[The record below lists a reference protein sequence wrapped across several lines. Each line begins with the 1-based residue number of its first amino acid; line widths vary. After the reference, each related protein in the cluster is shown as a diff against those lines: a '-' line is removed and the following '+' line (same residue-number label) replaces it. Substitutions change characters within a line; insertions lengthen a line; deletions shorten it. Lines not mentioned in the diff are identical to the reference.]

1 MKYLWFACSGML
13 WNNQKFVYGTEAD
26 LDKLFFYSMRWLTD
40 KVSFVLSI
48 KGVMEL
54 WNPKKLFTNEGLL
67 NLFMSGQVC
76 LPGLMLFSQCRDT
89 TYLQGLKFMTEEETY
104 LTHAVVDDYK

>member
-1 MKYLWFACSGML
+1 
-13 WNNQKFVYGTEAD
+13 
-26 LDKLFFYSMRWLTD
+26 
-40 KVSFVLSI
+40 
-48 KGVMEL
+48 MEL